1 MKLSIVTE
9 RVNDAVLKNT
19 RFLDFGGADSYKKAL
34 AFEISAFII
43 NDFVS
48 LNGKVATDDAAI
60 LNLSNVRENMQEKFA
75 SNWLMNFSQKVEAN
89 ITNADG
95 LISDQVLN
103 EKLGELIRGL
113 NP

>member
-1 MKLSIVTE
+1 ME
-9 RVNDAVLKNT
+9 
-19 RFLDFGGADSYKKAL
+19 
-34 AFEISAFII
+34 
-43 NDFVS
+43 
-48 LNGKVATDDAAI
+48 DAAI